1 MAGSIAFNIVL
12 ALFPMLVLGI
22 GITGFVLARLGD
34 PTERVLAVVTDTLPV
49 VAGTDLNA
57 LVVQITEGL
66 LSARTDY
73 TIAGSIFLLWVATRL
88 SASLRVALRETFDIR
103 VKRHPLE
110 AKLFDVVA
118 VLVGMILLTVNLGI
132 TIVLSSAVD
141 YSIFFFGL
149 EDAPLTLAQ
158 RLLGMAVSFSTI
170 WVLLLLVYRYMPSRP
185 IERRT
190 ALVAATFAAVS
201 HESLKY
207 AFSWYATDVANYG
220 STLGNLATVGVLLF
234 WIYYESLVFIL
245 GGEVAQVYTMRK
257 ASRVGVESFPSEG

>member
-49 VAGTDLNA
+49 VAGADLNA
-57 LVVQITEGL
+57 LVAQITEGL

-103 VKRHPLE
+103 VKRNPLR
-110 AKLFDVVA
+110 AKAFDFFA
-118 VLVGMILLTVNLGI
+118 VLVGMVLLTVNLGI
-132 TIVLSSAVD
+132 TVVFASAVD

-149 EDAPLTLAQ
+149 DGAPLTFAQ

-170 WVLLLLVYRYMPSRP
+170 WVLLFLVYRFMPPRRV
-185 IERRT
+185 EVRT
-190 ALVAATFAAVS
+190 ALVAATFAAVA

-245 GGEVAQVYTMRK
+245 GAEVGQVYTMRK
-257 ASRVGVESFPSEG
+257 ASRVGVESFPTED